1 METVSLCVMHGVLVE
16 IFMYNTVALSL
27 CNTISMFWRKIF
39 DFENFRKI
47 LGEARVIVT
56 NRGEFRAQRVKMLL
70 LFLSELDDI
79 LTRSS
84 SI

>member
-1 METVSLCVMHGVLVE
+1 MHGVLVE